1 MTEKKSAL
9 KDHFPLGEGGGGGGG
24 GSMLGHEGKSDKVK
38 VDKKKLTSK
47 EHDRA

>member
-9 KDHFPLGEGGGGGGG
+9 KDHFPLGEGGGAG
-24 GSMLGHEGKSDKVK
+24 GSMLGHEGESDKVK